1 MAETTHLATHTE
13 PSAVPPAALIAD
25 KVGPGAPVS
34 TSTPIEANETKE
46 PPILDF
52 EPQPLT
58 FIVNLA
64 VQDGDDHVKQAAEPK
79 HDSLR
84 SEVQSD
90 SYSEFCLT
98 AEMSGVQSTSI
109 PPPSPS
115 PSLPREDA
123 GSPSP
128 SVTSDQAELES
139 ANMPAEIAYP
149 PGLKETLSQPNFAAP
164 SPVALGKTPE
174 ALAAENA
181 PLPMDDAALVPV
193 AAPSWDVAI
202 QTLETPRTESA
213 AHQDVEAGPYVPD
226 DVFEIDLSIF
236 ETYNP
241 ALYSLADVQPLDSF
255 IPPSIHPDK
264 LLVHDPT
271 QLTNTTGSQAAPPL
285 RRDAPI
291 TYVRIFPEPTDS
303 RFDKPA
309 DAAKNGGRTA
319 HLYLSDSNH
328 LGSGNHSTVYR
339 APLELRLDPSSPTRS
354 RVSVAVK
361 MANPV
366 CHAHKMLWQETRM
379 YNAFPEAFMEDTV
392 RAVEVPAHDSGSTK
406 DDEEVQ
412 VPPTSQ
418 SVDTSPAEV
427 SSQAEETSQKA
438 YQHADAPGG
447 DASEELVRVPHPLRV
462 QDNEFDD
469 ATPCDVAQVQTAAS
483 EASNPSEA
491 LNADDGC
498 ASAAQDE
505 TAAPPESDTAPGPAP
520 SATVQRTE
528 ALPAVVPKFFGFY
541 APLLPN
547 GTVCKTTHCEQK
559 GCYRVAPLPTPILL
573 IEECGEPIRTKDW
586 NREQRYELH
595 KGPTHTSLTAVLILC
610 SEKIYHLF
618 ERLHEDGFVQYSS
631 FERNMLVQPGPLSV
645 PREQRSMNSP
655 SFRIIDFGRGE
666 ALSLG
671 CRESWFSDWKSD
683 EDYWAKRELRLLR

>member
-1 MAETTHLATHTE
+1 MGCCLARPGTGCIYLSFVHTLFYLSPLLHSLAHSRATMAETTHLATHTD
-13 PSAVPPAALIAD
+13 PSAVPSAALIAD
-25 KVGPGAPVS
+25 
-34 TSTPIEANETKE
+34 KE

-52 EPQPLT
+52 ELQPLT

-64 VQDGDDHVKQAAEPK
+64 VQDGDDHVKQAAETR

-84 SEVQSD
+84 SE
-90 SYSEFCLT
+90 
-98 AEMSGVQSTSI
+98 STSI
-109 PPPSPS
+109 PPPSPL

-123 GSPSP
+123 GFPSP

-149 PGLKETLSQPNFAAP
+149 PGLKETPSQPNFAAP

-174 ALAAENA
+174 ALGAENA
-181 PLPMDDAALVPV
+181 PLPMDDAAHVPV

-319 HLYLSDSNH
+319 HLYLSNSNH

-339 APLELRLDPSSPTRS
+339 APLELRLDPSSPARS

-361 MANPV
+361 MANPR
-366 CHAHKMLWQETRM
+366 CHAHKMLWQEARM

-418 SVDTSPAEV
+418 SVDISPAEV

-438 YQHADAPGG
+438 YQHVDAPGG
-447 DASEELVRVPHPLRV
+447 DASEELVRVPQPLRV
-462 QDNEFDD
+462 QGNEFDD

-483 EASNPSEA
+483 EASNPNEA

-559 GCYRVAPLPTPILL
+559 GCYRVPPLPTPILL

-586 NREQRYELH
+586 NREQR
-595 KGPTHTSLTAVLILC
+595 
-610 SEKIYHLF
+610 EKIYHLF

-683 EDYWAKRELRLLR
+683 EEYWAKRELRLLR